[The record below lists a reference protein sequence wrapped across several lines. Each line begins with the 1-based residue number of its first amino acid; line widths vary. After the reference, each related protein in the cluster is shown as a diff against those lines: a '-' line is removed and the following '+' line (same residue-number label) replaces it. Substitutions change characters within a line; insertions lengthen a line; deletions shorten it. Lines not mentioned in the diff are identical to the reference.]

1 MKRIITLLLVVLMVF
16 AFASCSSNPAT
27 GSSAPANTSVAATGS
42 SASATSSDAATSAA
56 STSAAAKDTSLD
68 DLKSRGV
75 LVLGLDDAFPPFGYR
90 DESNQIVGFDIDLA
104 KEVTSRLG
112 VKLKLQPIV
121 WDSNI
126 VELNSGNIDCIWSG
140 FTITEDR
147 KKQVAFTDPYI
158 ENHQVIVVSA
168 DSDIKT
174 KADLAGKTVGVQA
187 GSSAVD
193 AINSDSKTASTFKE
207 LVQMKDNVML
217 LTEVKAGTVDAG
229 VLDEWVAQTYCAKQ
243 PDVYRMLDENFGAE
257 EFGVGF
263 RKGDLQLR
271 DAVDKILKDMKDDGT
286 YDKIYANWKD
296 KMSEALG

>member
-16 AFASCSSNPAT
+16 AFAACGSNPAAE
-27 GSSAPANTSVAATGS
+27 SSAPADTSAA
-42 SASATSSDAATSAA
+42 AATSASDTA
-56 STSAAAKDTSLD
+56 SSAAKDTSLD

-75 LVLGLDDAFPPFGYR
+75 LVMGLDDAYPPFGYR
-90 DESNQIVGFDIDLA
+90 DKSNEIVGFDIDLA
-104 KEVTSRLG
+104 KEVTKRMG
-112 VKLKLQPIV
+112 VELQPQPIV

-126 VELNSGNIDCIWSG
+126 LELDSGNIDCIWSG
-140 FTITEDR
+140 FTITDER
-147 KKQVAFTDPYI
+147 KKQVVFTDPYI
-158 ENHQVIVVSA
+158 DNHQVIVVPTN
-168 DSDIKT
+168 SDIKT

-193 AINSDSKTASTFKE
+193 AINNDAATASTFKE

-229 VLDEWVAQTYCAKQ
+229 VLDEWVAQTYCANE

-263 RKGDLQLR
+263 RKNDVQLR
-271 DAVDKILKDMKDDGT
+271 DEVNKILNDMKDDGT